1 MIIESYIYTVK
12 KSIWS
17 VFKAIFL
24 LSVGWIIGYIRLP
37 DILAGNN
44 FWFGFSL
51 ALALAFSLLLVLRF
65 LNKSSSTL
73 VNGSGYVKIALGAI
87 IFLLLVVAYQF
98 SGRRNFE
105 NELTEKS
112 KEIEVQK
119 NLVESE
125 KQKRLLPLVDQLITT
140 LNIIAN
146 NDSSQIDNQS
156 LSLIKGLNK
165 YFTPYQYRENK
176 TLLEKKVS
184 PERGYL
190 LLSLLNSDLDS
201 ASLVKVFR
209 EVSFEGSSLR
219 NADLSGY
226 DLRNINLDGSDL
238 QGADLSHSLLSGAS
252 LQGVNFTKAN
262 LSNAILD
269 SCIFD
274 RSIADWAIF
283 SGASLIGS
291 RIEGCHWSYAK
302 LDSAQLSGS
311 RIKNVNLEGAILS
324 YSDFDSAMLYYD
336 TLSGVDLS
344 FANFKVGHISRTLI
358 DNIKVD
364 STSVNTFWIEKEN
377 PNKLIGL
384 DLFIKKYQ
392 LYVNKNGD
400 SLMIVR

>member
-1 MIIESYIYTVK
+1 MIIESYIYSVK

-17 VFKAIFL
+17 VLKAIVL

-65 LNKSSSTL
+65 FNKSSSTL
-73 VNGSGYVKIALGAI
+73 VNGSGYVKIALGAT

-125 KQKRLLPLVDQLITT
+125 KQKRLSPLVNQLITT
-140 LNIIAN
+140 LNNSAN

-190 LLSLLNSDLDS
+190 LVSLLHSNLDS
-201 ASLVKVFR
+201 ASKQKIIE
-209 EVSFEGSSLR
+209 EVSFEGSSLS
-219 NADLSGY
+219 NANLSGF
-226 DLRNINLDGSDL
+226 DLRNINLNGSDL
-238 QGADLSHSLLSGAS
+238 RGADLSGTRLTGAN
-252 LQGVNFTKAN
+252 LKGIDFTNAN

-269 SCIFD
+269 SSTLT
-274 RSIADWAIF
+274 RSNAKWAVF
-283 SGASLIGS
+283 SGASL
-291 RIEGCHWSYAK
+291 EGATLDGCVWSYAIM
-302 LDSAQLSGS
+302 DSAVLRGS
-311 RIKNVNLEGAILS
+311 IIRNTNLEGAILS
-324 YSDFDSAMLYYD
+324 CADLDSAILHYD
-336 TLSGVDLS
+336 TLTGVNLS
-344 FANFKVGHISRTLI
+344 KANFKIRKISRTLI
-358 DNIKVD
+358 ENLTVD
-364 STSVNTFWIEKEN
+364 STIVNTFWMRKNN
-377 PNKLIGL
+377 PNKLVGL
-384 DLFIKKYQ
+384 NLFLNQNQ
-392 LYVNKNGD
+392 LIVKDNGD
-400 SLMIVR
+400 SLMIAR